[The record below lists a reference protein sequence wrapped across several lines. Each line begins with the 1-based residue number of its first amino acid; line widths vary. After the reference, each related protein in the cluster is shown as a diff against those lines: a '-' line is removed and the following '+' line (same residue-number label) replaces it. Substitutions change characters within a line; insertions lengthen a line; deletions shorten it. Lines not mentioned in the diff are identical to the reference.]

1 MSTTAQ
7 SPSAEPTITQRDML
21 GAMEVLATT
30 EPEPSVLLI
39 LTDEEIMGLDGA
51 SALEPLGSP
60 YLDQEV
66 VERTSSAAAALRS
79 LTARGL
85 VRPGGE
91 SVEDE
96 GELVSGPG
104 DAPRRAMQLD
114 RRLAGVV
121 TLRRIPDAMVTTSRT
136 LNGGSTT
143 LAHYLFPR
151 GGVLEE
157 YLSIDGF
164 HHFSVPELG
173 SVPDRIRRF
182 VDPFEAAGEDG
193 EPETVIAAEVTRSI
207 EVDDARAVSVLTA
220 VAEGAGRQATV
231 VTTSDRVRVLDH
243 GPLDTETS
251 PSDELQISEVS
262 SQTLLDV
269 IDVLIPRSAE
279 DEAEA
284 TPGS

>member
-1 MSTTAQ
+1 MSTTTQ

-39 LTDEEIMGLDGA
+39 LTDEELMGLDGA
-51 SALEPLGSP
+51 SALELLGSP

-66 VERTSSAAAALRS
+66 VDRTSSAAAALRS

-157 YLSIDGF
+157 YVSIDGF
-164 HHFSVPELG
+164 HHFSVPELET
-173 SVPDRIRRF
+173 VPDRIRRF

-193 EPETVIAAEVTRSI
+193 DPETVTAAEVTRSI
-207 EVDDARAVSVLTA
+207 DVDDARAVSVLTA
-220 VAEGAGRQATV
+220 VAEGAGRQATLIA
-231 VTTSDRVRVLDH
+231 TSDRVRVLDH
-243 GPLDTETS
+243 GPLGEETS
-251 PSDELQISEVS
+251 PHDELQISDVS
-262 SQTLLDV
+262 SQSLLGV
-269 IDVLIPRSAE
+269 IDVLIPRPADVE
-279 DEAEA
+279 DEA